1 MSGADLFDGLFAV
14 MFLYLG
20 VKGFLRGLTGELCSL
35 LGLFGGIFLAWKL
48 GPILGEHFS
57 GSIPSDKLS
66 VAVIIIMAVIFIAV
80 NLGSSLIYRMIRLV
94 VKFAFLGTLDR
105 LGGILSGVVKG
116 TALLLLVFVVAT
128 MIRLPLTQSW
138 FVESRSMRIAAVIWP
153 HISEY
158 MDSHGMALP
167 GNATD
172 SSQEEPSFTILS
184 PQSPQKEP
192 PSSDERSEWN

>member
-57 GSIPSDKLS
+57 GSIPPDKLS
-66 VAVIIIMAVIFIAV
+66 VAVIIFIAV

-105 LGGILSGVVKG
+105 LGGILSGLVKG
-116 TALLLLVFVVAT
+116 TALLLLVFVAAT

-158 MDSHGMALP
+158 MDSHGMDFP
-167 GNATD
+167 GNATN

-184 PQSPQKEP
+184 PKNPQKET